1 MEMQQR
7 ECVVG
12 VIEKEWL
19 SNVPLFFVTPVKDD
33 DEAGTKLSR
42 MLANI
47 TTAVMLV
54 VVGGGKG
61 RHTQRITNKQDC
73 KKYIKVKK
81 NYTEYI

>member
-54 VVGGGKG
+54 VVVGKG
-61 RHTQRITNKQDC
+61 DIRSASQTNK
-73 KKYIKVKK
+73 IAR
-81 NYTEYI
+81 NI

>member
-1 MEMQQR
+1 M
-7 ECVVG
+7 G

-19 SNVPLFFVTPVKDD
+19 SNVPLFFVAPVKDD

-54 VVGGGKG
+54 VGKG
-61 RHTQRITNKQDC
+61 DIRNASQTNK
-73 KKYIKVKK
+73 IAR
-81 NYTEYI
+81 NI